1 MSKIYRHKYSA
12 WLNLEL
18 DRLEFGQKHERQ
30 RYNNSMSAI
39 AKVISNPLNPDFN
52 KDLPENYK
60 AVDVL
65 QQYRLFFKM
74 VTDPTIGDQVVYF
87 VWINDETSIH
97 RSGKS
102 DDCYQIFR
110 EMLDRGQVEAYQ
122 PDPVLNDSYKRHS
135 SWGDEFIYL
144 SFKRSIS
151 SGPLQVAD
159 GHLLLSRTKD
169 QEYFI
174 QAISVSHEDL
184 GLASALLENVCK
196 DAAQFKIALKHELFI
211 RSEHVD
217 KSRHLL
223 KKFGF
228 KMTEFIDDVEI
239 WQL

>member
-1 MSKIYRHKYSA
+1 MTS
-12 WLNLEL
+12 
-18 DRLEFGQKHERQ
+18 
-30 RYNNSMSAI
+30 I
-39 AKVISNPLNPDFN
+39 AKVISNPLNIDFN

-65 QQYRLFFKM
+65 QQYRLFFKL
-74 VTDPTIGDQVVYF
+74 VTDPVVLDQVVFF

-102 DDCYQIFR
+102 DDCYEIFR
-110 EMLDRGQVEAYQ
+110 EMLANGQVETYQ
-122 PDPVLNDSYKRHS
+122 PDPILNDNYERHS

-151 SGPLQVAD
+151 DGPLQVAD

-174 QAISVSHEDL
+174 QAISVSHEDV
-184 GLASALLENVCK
+184 GLASALLENLCK
-196 DAAQFKIALKHELFI
+196 DAAQFKIVLTHELFT
-211 RSEHVD
+211 RSEHVE

-223 KKFGF
+223 KKFSF
-228 KMTEFIDDVEI
+228 KMIEFIDDIEI